1 MSEFKIGQTI
11 EVLAGNPYGIT
22 VTRSRGIIT
31 AVHPWGEAEV
41 KMTFY
46 PIPQYSEYIGAIFQ
60 LDTGYLKIL
69 APAGSEDI
77 SPVCLK
83 IREMEERRKNR
94 NQPEPAW

>member
-1 MSEFKIGQTI
+1 MSKFKIGQTI
-11 EVLAGNPYGIT
+11 EVLAGNPYSIT

-31 AVHPWGEAEV
+31 AVHPWGEVAV

-46 PIPQYSEYIGAIFQ
+46 PRTSFSKYLGEVFD
-60 LDTGYLKIL
+60 LETEYLKIL
-69 APAGSEDI
+69 ALAGSEDI

>member
-1 MSEFKIGQTI
+1 MSEFKIGQMV
-11 EVLAGNPYGIT
+11 EVLADNPYSIT

-31 AVHPWGEAEV
+31 AIHPWGEVAV

-46 PIPQYSEYIGAIFQ
+46 PRPQHSKYIGAIFD
-60 LDTGYLKIL
+60 LDTEYLKIL
-69 APAGSEDI
+69 ALAGPEDI

>member
-1 MSEFKIGQTI
+1 MSKFKIGQTV
-11 EVLAGNPYGIT
+11 EVLAGNPYSIT

-31 AVHPWGEAEV
+31 AVRPWGEVAV
-41 KMTFY
+41 KITFC
-46 PIPQYSEYIGAIFQ
+46 PIPQYSEYIGAIFE
-60 LDTGYLKIL
+60 LETVYLKIL